1 MRTLAAML
9 VCAALVPAW
18 ADGSV
23 SDHRLMLDAL
33 HITSLRPGA
42 DGTNKAA
49 PNAVNYDEA
58 KVGNYVLPDPLR
70 LNNGKPVTTPAGW
83 WKERRPQIVAAFDSE
98 IYGRVPK
105 NLPAVRWELLGAT
118 EHKVGNMRAITE
130 RLIGHV
136 DNSSHPAVSVG
147 IQMDLTLPAGSAK
160 PAPVMIVLTW
170 TGKLLGPPMAQGDD
184 PDWRE
189 QLLAKGWGYAEYV
202 PVSVQADDEPG
213 LRKGIIGIVNKG
225 GPRQPDDWGVLR
237 AWAWG
242 VSRTIDHLA
251 TDRRVDAK
259 RIGVNGHSR
268 YGKAAL
274 VAMAYDPRIAIG
286 YISSSGA
293 GGAKLLRRDFGER
306 LENLAGEGE
315 FHWMAGNF
323 LKYAGPKT
331 VQDLPVD
338 AHELIALCAP
348 RPVFIGA
355 GSEGDQWVDQRGSF
369 LAAVA
374 AGPVYRLLGQK
385 DLGTDQYPPLNTAVI
400 SGALGFRRHAFGHTP
415 QPNWATFLEFAKNN
429 KFE

>member
-1 MRTLAAML
+1 MMET
-9 VCAALVPAW
+9 
-18 ADGSV
+18 
-23 SDHRLMLDAL
+23 L

-42 DGTNKAA
+42 DGYNKAA
-49 PNAVNYDEA
+49 PNAVNYDESR
-58 KVGNYVLPDPLR
+58 VGHYVLPDPLR
-70 LNNGKPVTTPAGW
+70 LNDGKPVTTPAVW
-83 WKERRPQIVAAFDSE
+83 WKLRRPQIVAAFDSE
-98 IYGRVPK
+98 VYGRVPK
-105 NLPAVRWELLGAT
+105 KLPAIHWEILGAT
-118 EHKVGNMRAITE
+118 EHMVGNTRAITE

-136 DNSSHPAVSVG
+136 DNSSHPAISVG
-147 IQMDLTLPAGSAK
+147 IETSLTLPADAK
-160 PAPVMIVLTW
+160 NPVPVMIVLTW
-170 TGKLLGPPMAQGDD
+170 TGKFPPMPQGDD
-184 PDWRE
+184 PDWHE
-189 QLLAKGWGYAEYV
+189 QLLANGWGYAEYV
-202 PVSVQADDEPG
+202 PVSVQADNEAG
-213 LRKGIIGIVNKG
+213 LRQGIIGLAAKG
-225 GPRQPDDWGVLR
+225 GPRKPDDWGALR

-242 VSRTIDHLA
+242 VSKVFDYLA

-259 RIGVNGHSR
+259 RIGVSGHSR

-274 VAMAYDPRIAIG
+274 VAMAYDPRLAIG

-315 FHWMAGNF
+315 FHWMAGDF

-331 VQDLPVD
+331 VNDLPVD

-385 DLGTDQYPPLNTAVI
+385 DLGTDEYPPVNTAII

-415 QPNWATFLEFAKNN
+415 QPNWKTFLEFAKNN
-429 KFE
+429 NID

>member
-1 MRTLAAML
+1 MMET
-9 VCAALVPAW
+9 
-18 ADGSV
+18 
-23 SDHRLMLDAL
+23 L

-42 DGTNKAA
+42 DGYNKAA
-49 PNAVNYDEA
+49 PNAVNYDESR
-58 KVGNYVLPDPLR
+58 VGHYVLPDPLR
-70 LNNGKPVTTPAGW
+70 LNDGKPVTTPAVW
-83 WKERRPQIVAAFDSE
+83 WKLRRPQIVAAFDSE
-98 IYGRVPK
+98 VYGRVPK
-105 NLPAVRWELLGAT
+105 KLPAIHWEILGAT
-118 EHKVGNMRAITE
+118 EHMVGNTRAITE

-136 DNSSHPAVSVG
+136 DNSSHPAISVG
-147 IQMDLTLPAGSAK
+147 IETSLTLPADAK
-160 PAPVMIVLTW
+160 NPVPVMIVLTW
-170 TGKLLGPPMAQGDD
+170 TGKFPPMPQGDD
-184 PDWRE
+184 PDWHE
-189 QLLAKGWGYAEYV
+189 QLLANGWGYAEYV
-202 PVSVQADDEPG
+202 PVSVQADNEAG
-213 LRKGIIGIVNKG
+213 LRQGIIGLAAKG
-225 GPRQPDDWGVLR
+225 GPRKPDDWGALR

-242 VSRTIDHLA
+242 VSKVFDYLA

-259 RIGVNGHSR
+259 RIGVSGHSR

-274 VAMAYDPRIAIG
+274 VAMAYDPRLAIG

-315 FHWMAGNF
+315 FHWMAGDF

-331 VQDLPVD
+331 VNDLPVD

-369 LAAVA
+369 LAAAA

-385 DLGTDQYPPLNTAVI
+385 DLGTDEYPPVNTAII

-415 QPNWATFLEFAKNN
+415 QPNWKTFLEFAKNN
-429 KFE
+429 NID